1 MEYKDFQNNNKQLFI
16 QNLITT
22 KADSK
27 PEVLKE
33 IQEVLKRNFQIMP
46 INLDVAPKKS
56 RAANIFYK
64 IDARP
69 EIVAEN
75 PGNTRILLTES
86 NNQFQNYKSEFS
98 RIFLTLKAR
107 FTNLFC

>member
-1 MEYKDFQNNNKQLFI
+1 MFI

-46 INLDVAPKKS
+46 INLDVAPKKP

-86 NNQFQNYKSEFS
+86 NNQFQNYKSEF
-98 RIFLTLKAR
+98 FDHLKQVLQI
-107 FTNLFC
+107 LFVYLLLVFSSKTTWTA

>member
-1 MEYKDFQNNNKQLFI
+1 MEYKDFQNNNKQLCI

-22 KADSK
+22 KTAPK

-33 IQEVLKRNFQIMP
+33 IQEVLKGNFQIMP
-46 INLDVAPKKS
+46 INLDVAPKKP

-69 EIVAEN
+69 EVVAEN
-75 PGNTRILLTES
+75 PGNIDMY
-86 NNQFQNYKSEFS
+86 F
-98 RIFLTLKAR
+98 AH
-107 FTNLFC
+107 

>member
-1 MEYKDFQNNNKQLFI
+1 MSI
-16 QNLITT
+16 QKLITT
-22 KADSK
+22 KASPK

-46 INLDVAPKKS
+46 INLDVAPKKP

>member
-33 IQEVLKRNFQIMP
+33 IQKVLKRNFQIMP
-46 INLDVAPKKS
+46 INLDVAPKKP

-75 PGNTRILLTES
+75 PGNTLFCSLNPTT
-86 NNQFQNYKSEFS
+86 NS
-98 RIFLTLKAR
+98 RI
-107 FTNLFC
+107 TNPNFSTT

>member
-46 INLDVAPKKS
+46 INLDVAPKKP

-69 EIVAEN
+69 EVVAEN
-75 PGNTRILLTES
+75 PGNTLAYSRLFRYYA
-86 NNQFQNYKSEFS
+86 NRWPAYDFQ
-98 RIFLTLKAR
+98 
-107 FTNLFC
+107 